1 MLMDI
6 WMDHNASFSTK
17 LWIIFNPLMLLFD
30 YWYILTS
37 YCPDCFSCKG
47 PSGDKHWC
55 SIKFYVFKEQPWIL
69 YRNIAAAE
77 EPPQLVAAK
86 EINKVFEV
94 FNFDF
99 GILKYFE
106 VWPLS
111 SSDPLN
117 FCVNRDDNG
126 LGIFG
131 LKNYRNKGWPKG
143 LLLDCIVVDTY
154 DPQTI

>member
-1 MLMDI
+1 M
-6 WMDHNASFSTK
+6 
-17 LWIIFNPLMLLFD
+17 
-30 YWYILTS
+30 
-37 YCPDCFSCKG
+37 
-47 PSGDKHWC
+47 
-55 SIKFYVFKEQPWIL
+55 
-69 YRNIAAAE
+69 YRNIAAAK